1 MTLPT
6 TNVEGAYISVR
17 RIKFVENLEN
27 KFVDGQWEL
36 VNEPEN

>member
-1 MTLPT
+1 MTLHT

-17 RIKFVENLEN
+17 HIKFVENLEN